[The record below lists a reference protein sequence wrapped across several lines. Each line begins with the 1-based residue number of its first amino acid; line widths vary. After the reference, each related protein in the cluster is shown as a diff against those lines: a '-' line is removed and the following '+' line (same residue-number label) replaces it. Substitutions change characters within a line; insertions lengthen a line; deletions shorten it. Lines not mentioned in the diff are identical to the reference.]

1 MRTEIQILMI
11 GIGGALGAI
20 SRFGIAELSKR
31 FLPESLPFGTL
42 IANLVGCFLI
52 GLIMGSGHSE
62 RSEPIR
68 LGFGIGFLGAL
79 TTFSTFGAETIGHVN
94 EGNLLIAFGNVFVNV
109 LLGLTF
115 VFLGILA
122 GKKMA

>member
-1 MRTEIQILMI
+1 MRTEIQILLV

-20 SRFGIAELSKR
+20 SRYGIAELSKR
-31 FLPESLPFGTL
+31 ILPASIPLGTL
-42 IANLVGCFLI
+42 IANLIGCFLI
-52 GLIMGSGHSE
+52 GMIMGSGHSE
-62 RSEPIR
+62 KSEPIR

-94 EGNLLIAFGNVFVNV
+94 EGNLGVAFGNVAINV
-109 LLGLTF
+109 LLGLIF

-122 GKKMA
+122 GRRMA